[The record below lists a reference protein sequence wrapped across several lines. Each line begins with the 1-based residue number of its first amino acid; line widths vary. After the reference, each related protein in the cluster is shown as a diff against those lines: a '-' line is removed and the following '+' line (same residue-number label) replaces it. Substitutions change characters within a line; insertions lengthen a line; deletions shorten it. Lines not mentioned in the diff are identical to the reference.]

1 MTLNELLKVVDDNTR
16 IQIRL
21 KMFGS
26 TFSTNRYKNYLL
38 NDEKEAKLLV
48 KLGSTGTSV
57 LLLQEILIARGFK
70 GKNGKALALS
80 RKADE
85 NTIYALK
92 AYQKSRNEVLTVD
105 GECGEKTW
113 KDLIAI

>member
-38 NDEKEAKLLV
+38 NDEKEAKLLALEV
-48 KLGSTGTSV
+48 EPVWTTEDEDISTLVVS
-57 LLLQEILIARGFK
+57 
-70 GKNGKALALS
+70 
-80 RKADE
+80 
-85 NTIYALK
+85 LK
-92 AYQKSRNEVLTVD
+92 
-105 GECGEKTW
+105 
-113 KDLIAI
+113 

>member
-38 NDEKEAKLLV
+38 NDEKEAKLLFWCSG
-48 KLGSTGTSV
+48 KEHIHAYAGGSSQLPISG
-57 LLLQEILIARGFK
+57 
-70 GKNGKALALS
+70 S
-80 RKADE
+80 RR
-85 NTIYALK
+85 L
-92 AYQKSRNEVLTVD
+92 
-105 GECGEKTW
+105 
-113 KDLIAI
+113 

>member
-38 NDEKEAKLLV
+38 NDEKEAKLL
-48 KLGSTGTSV
+48 LYGNE
-57 LLLQEILIARGFK
+57 LLFYLNR
-70 GKNGKALALS
+70 
-80 RKADE
+80 
-85 NTIYALK
+85 YLK
-92 AYQKSRNEVLTVD
+92 SPCTPRAF
-105 GECGEKTW
+105 
-113 KDLIAI
+113 

>member
-38 NDEKEAKLLV
+38 NDEKEAKLL
-48 KLGSTGTSV
+48 LCILF
-57 LLLQEILIARGFK
+57 LLITLQE
-70 GKNGKALALS
+70 NGKLAL
-80 RKADE
+80 
-85 NTIYALK
+85 LK
-92 AYQKSRNEVLTVD
+92 LQTLREPGLFQVHTVM
-105 GECGEKTW
+105 TH
-113 KDLIAI
+113 LH

>member
-38 NDEKEAKLLV
+38 NDEKEAKLL
-48 KLGSTGTSV
+48 
-57 LLLQEILIARGFK
+57 
-70 GKNGKALALS
+70 ALEVETVWTTE
-80 RKADE
+80 DE
-85 NTIYALK
+85 DMLVP
-92 AYQKSRNEVLTVD
+92 KSKFGISIRRN
-105 GECGEKTW
+105 
-113 KDLIAI
+113 I

>member
-38 NDEKEAKLLV
+38 NDEKEAKLLALEV
-48 KLGSTGTSV
+48 ETVWTTEDEDISTLVVS
-57 LLLQEILIARGFK
+57 
-70 GKNGKALALS
+70 
-80 RKADE
+80 
-85 NTIYALK
+85 LK
-92 AYQKSRNEVLTVD
+92 
-105 GECGEKTW
+105 
-113 KDLIAI
+113 

>member
-38 NDEKEAKLLV
+38 NDEKEAKLLADLR
-48 KLGSTGTSV
+48 KDDYG
-57 LLLQEILIARGFK
+57 GFCTIE
-70 GKNGKALALS
+70 GG
-80 RKADE
+80 E
-85 NTIYALK
+85 N
-92 AYQKSRNEVLTVD
+92 D
-105 GECGEKTW
+105 GERT
-113 KDLIAI
+113 